1 MDGKLCCKNWSSFW
15 KDNFLSS
22 NSWNCSF
29 WRVFCSLEKIPFG
42 IGTDGTSSDL
52 TVSSELQRFE
62 GEEEVTSL
70 IKEDGVLP
78 GRLKGTFSTTEI
90 EEQGV
95 ESSVL
100 SERGVERKNI
110 RIRRNKFLVI

>member
-1 MDGKLCCKNWSSFW
+1 M
-15 KDNFLSS
+15 
-22 NSWNCSF
+22 
-29 WRVFCSLEKIPFG
+29 
-42 IGTDGTSSDL
+42 
-52 TVSSELQRFE
+52 
-62 GEEEVTSL
+62 
-70 IKEDGVLP
+70 LP

-90 EEQGV
+90 EELGV

>member
-1 MDGKLCCKNWSSFW
+1 M
-15 KDNFLSS
+15 
-22 NSWNCSF
+22 
-29 WRVFCSLEKIPFG
+29 
-42 IGTDGTSSDL
+42 
-52 TVSSELQRFE
+52 
-62 GEEEVTSL
+62 
-70 IKEDGVLP
+70 LP

-100 SERGVERKNI
+100 SERGVVERKNI